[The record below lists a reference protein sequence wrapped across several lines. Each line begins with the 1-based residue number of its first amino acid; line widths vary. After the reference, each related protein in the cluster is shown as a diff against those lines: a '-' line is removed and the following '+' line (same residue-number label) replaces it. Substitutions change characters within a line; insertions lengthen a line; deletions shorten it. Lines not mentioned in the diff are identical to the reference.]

1 MSESS
6 NFVYTGLKELEDTE
20 KNLVRYNTFIVKT
33 FLNHSNFSNKILDLG
48 AGIGTL
54 SNIWRKL
61 DQKATIT
68 CLELD
73 RKQLQILRDREF
85 KTITTLDSTNKFEY
99 IFSSNVLEHIED
111 DMGALND
118 IYRSLMK
125 NGRLGIFVP
134 ANQILYSKLD
144 EKLGH
149 FRRYKKSE
157 IVQKVEFSGFKVD
170 SCHYVDCLGFFA
182 LAIAK
187 LMSLNLA
194 NTDTEKVNF
203 YGKVIW
209 PIARLLDIAGAKYL
223 FGKNLLL
230 LASKN

>member
-1 MSESS
+1 MSEQMG
-6 NFVYTGLKELEDTE
+6 FTYTGLKQLEDTE
-20 KNLVRYNTFIVKT
+20 KFLSKYNSFIVKKFIT
-33 FLNHSNFSNKILDLG
+33 HSKKSRDVLDFG

-54 SNIWRKL
+54 ANLWKEFEHSSSIR
-61 DQKATIT
+61 

-73 RKQLQILRDREF
+73 
-85 KTITTLDSTNKFEY
+85 TNQVRVLKERGFEV
-99 IFSSNVLEHIED
+99 IFDIPNKEVFDYVFTSNVLEHIED
-111 DMGALND
+111 DRATLESIFHCLRKG
-118 IYRSLMK
+118 
-125 NGRLGIFVP
+125 GGLGIFVP

-170 SCHYVDCLGFFA
+170 TCHYVDCLGFFA

-187 LMSLNLA
+187 LISLNLA
-194 NTDTEKVNF
+194 NINTEKVNL

-223 FGKNLLL
+223 FGKNLLI